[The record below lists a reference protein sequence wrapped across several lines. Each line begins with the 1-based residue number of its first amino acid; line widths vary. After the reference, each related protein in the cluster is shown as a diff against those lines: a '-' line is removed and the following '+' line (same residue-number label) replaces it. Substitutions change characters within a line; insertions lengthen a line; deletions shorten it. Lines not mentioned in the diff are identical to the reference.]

1 MGLWEAVIAIV
12 AMGIISDTVG
22 KVLKTRSKARADD
35 SKVKSLTDKI
45 DALNAQLSELSI
57 ENETLKTELEEQK
70 ILADEAVSTFG
81 SGLERLRK
89 AKDAAQV
96 SEPVQQASET

>member
-35 SKVKSLTDKI
+35 LEIKSLTDKI